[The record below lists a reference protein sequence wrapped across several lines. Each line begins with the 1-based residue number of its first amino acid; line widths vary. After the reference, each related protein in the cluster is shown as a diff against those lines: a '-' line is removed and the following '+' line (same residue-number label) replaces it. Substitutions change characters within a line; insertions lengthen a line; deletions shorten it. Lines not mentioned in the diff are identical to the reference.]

1 MCVFVF
7 FFKQKTAYELRISD
21 WSSDVCSSDLKL
33 LPYSP
38 IADFIDFSIQCNPI
52 FMYPEDAKAAGANR
66 PLAPNTLTRIAA
78 GVERFVIEA
87 DEPYI
92 VSYYGPKNGKNSRG
106 KALTEPLPTQTT
118 ENRFAIVNPLISQN
132 GNSACRARVGQY
144 V

>member
-1 MCVFVF
+1 M
-7 FFKQKTAYELRISD
+7 RISD
-21 WSSDVCSSDLKL
+21 WSSDVCSSDLGLPIRFPKPQYGPRKSPEVLAGKL

-92 VSYYGPKNGKNSRG
+92 SSYYGLRNGSNFWGQASPKPPPPH
-106 KALTEPLPTQTT
+106 TH
-118 ENRFAIVNPLISQN
+118 
-132 GNSACRARVGQY
+132 
-144 V
+144 